1 MERLTQLLSDGT
13 YALAQDHNTE
23 EMIQKLAKY
32 EDMLEA
38 LCMEQSKIVAD
49 IEKLRVANKMKTVT
63 YNQLLANKL
72 MIMNI
77 ISRFEIYGL

>member
-1 MERLTQLLSDGT
+1 MERLTKQLSDGT

-32 EDMLEA
+32 EDLLEA

-49 IEKLRVANKMKTVT
+49 IEKLRESNKTKTVT
-63 YNQLLANKL
+63 YHQLLANKL
-72 MIMNI
+72 MIMNLI
-77 ISRFEIYGL
+77 GRFEIYGL